1 MDKSAV
7 PNAGDL
13 MTEETML
20 RDPQQIEPL
29 AEPLAGAVGIP
40 RRHGLTLMQLT
51 SRTCRWPIP
60 GPAPGTDPKTAGFF
74 FCGAAT
80 SVQPY
85 CEVHRAIAYRAPAQ
99 R

>member
-1 MDKSAV
+1 
-7 PNAGDL
+7 

-29 AEPLAGAVGIP
+29 AEPLAEAVDIP

-51 SRTCRWPIP
+51 SQTCRWPI
-60 GPAPGTDPKTAGFF
+60 GDLRSANFC
-74 FCGAAT
+74 FCGATT

-85 CEVHRAIAYRAPAQ
+85 CEVHRAIAYRAPEQ
-99 R
+99 RR